1 MDDIKK
7 LEEERK
13 RVYKKNKLGII
24 IAAILFIIG
33 CLMFYYLP
41 FLGMIIF
48 IIGVIVLIIF
58 SKDSNKFKKI
68 FKENVVK
75 SMIRQEL
82 GVDAIYQMNGGISI
96 DEINSLH
103 IARVPDRYHVEDYIS
118 CKYNDVPYEMCDCTL
133 EERHVTYD
141 SKGNRH
147 VSYQK
152 YFMGRVIKI
161 DFKRNLNME
170 LRVVNNPTV
179 GFSSGKLVKF
189 ETEVISFNKK
199 FKCYASSKED
209 GFYLLTP
216 MLIQKMS
223 ELESMYRGG
232 IYYIISKGVFYV
244 FINNSGNSLEVSLS
258 KPLDDKQLAKIKSDI
273 LIGASIINEF
283 RVDSDKFNV
292 DR

>member
-1 MDDIKK
+1 MDELKK

-13 RVYKKNKLGII
+13 RVYKKNKLGVV
-24 IAAILFIIG
+24 IAVLSFIIG
-33 CLMFYYLP
+33 FIVLNFVP
-41 FLGMIIF
+41 ILGIIIF
-48 IIGVIVLIIF
+48 VIGIIVMVVL
-58 SKDSNKFKKI
+58 SQDSVKFKKV
-68 FKENVVK
+68 FKESVVK
-75 SMIRQEL
+75 SLIKQEL
-82 GVDAIYQMNGGISI
+82 GVEAVYKMNDGISI
-96 DEINSLH
+96 EEINSLCV
-103 IARVPDRYHVEDYIS
+103 ASKPDRYHLEDYIS

-133 EERHVTYD
+133 EEKHVTYD

-152 YFMGRVIKI
+152 YFMGRIIKI

-170 LRVVNNPTV
+170 LRVVNNPTT
-179 GFSSGKLVKF
+179 GFRYGNLVPF
-189 ETEVISFNKK
+189 ETEVIDFNRK

-216 MLIQKMS
+216 VLIQKMS
-223 ELESMYRGG
+223 ELEGMYRGG
-232 IYYIISKGVFYV
+232 IYYIISKGVFYI
-244 FINNSGNSLEVSLS
+244 FINNSGDSLEVSLS

>member
-13 RVYKKNKLGII
+13 RVYNKNKIGIF

-33 CLMFYYLP
+33 CLLLSFIP
-41 FLGMIIF
+41 ILGMLLF
-48 IIGVIVLIIF
+48 FAGVIVLVIF
-58 SKDSNKFKKI
+58 SKDAAKFKKN

-75 SMIRQEL
+75 SMIKQEL
-82 GVDAIYQMNGGISI
+82 GVDAVYKMNEGISI

-103 IARVPDRYHVEDYIS
+103 IASVPDRYHLEDYIA

-170 LRVVNNPTV
+170 LRVVNNPTI
-179 GFSSGKLVKF
+179 GFSSGNLVKF
-189 ETEVISFNKK
+189 ETEVIDFNKK

-216 MLIQKMS
+216 MLIQKMN

-232 IYYIISKGVFYV
+232 IYYIISKGIFYV

-258 KPLDDKQLAKIKSDI
+258 KPLNDKQIAKIKSDI

-283 RVDSDKFNV
+283 RVDADKFNV

>member
-1 MDDIKK
+1 MDELKK
-7 LEEERK
+7 LEEDRK
-13 RVYKKNKLGII
+13 RVYKKNKLGVV
-24 IAAILFIIG
+24 IAVLSFIIG
-33 CLMFYYLP
+33 FIVLNFVP
-41 FLGMIIF
+41 ILGIIIF
-48 IIGVIVLIIF
+48 VIGIIVMAVL
-58 SKDSNKFKKI
+58 SQDSVKFKKV
-68 FKENVVK
+68 FKESVVK
-75 SMIRQEL
+75 SLIKQEL
-82 GVDAIYQMNGGISI
+82 GVEAVYKMNDGISI
-96 DEINSLH
+96 EEINSLCV
-103 IARVPDRYHVEDYIS
+103 ASKPDRYHLEDYIS

-133 EERHVTYD
+133 EEKHVTYD

-170 LRVVNNPTV
+170 LRVVNNPTT
-179 GFSSGKLVKF
+179 GFRYGNLVPF
-189 ETEVISFNKK
+189 ETEVIDFNRK
-199 FKCYASSKED
+199 FKCFASSKED

-216 MLIQKMS
+216 VLIQKMS
-223 ELESMYRGG
+223 ELEGMYRGG
-232 IYYIISKGVFYV
+232 IYYIISKGVFYI
-244 FINNSGNSLEVSLS
+244 FINNSGDSLEVSLS